1 MQSITLQKLGLA
13 ALLVPM
19 SLVAQ
24 TSTAAAAPPA
34 IQSAAPTASP
44 GYLLG
49 PGDQITIFVADLPDE
64 FADKTF
70 RIDNSGDVSL
80 PVIGHLHAGGLTASG
95 LEAAA
100 RQHLAHVLKNPDV
113 SISLATFGSQSVYI
127 LGAVNNPGAHQLE
140 GHKNLFEILSLAGGL
155 SEDAGYSVNV
165 TRKVDSGPIP
175 LPHVVTDPSGQTYVT
190 TIKLSDIINA
200 TDPAE
205 NIVILPG
212 DTVSVPKADVVYAV
226 GSVTKPGGFPLNQHE
241 SLSALQVVSLAQ
253 GAKNTAA
260 LDKAQILRRVPGST
274 SRTEIAVNL
283 KQLMAGKG
291 TDIQLQPDDILF
303 VPNSAAKTAGYKT
316 IDSIVAAATGF
327 AVFGSKP

>member
-1 MQSITLQKLGLA
+1 
-13 ALLVPM
+13 
-19 SLVAQ
+19 
-24 TSTAAAAPPA
+24 
-34 IQSAAPTASP
+34 
-44 GYLLG
+44 
-49 PGDQITIFVADLPDE
+49 
-64 FADKTF
+64 
-70 RIDNSGDVSL
+70 
-80 PVIGHLHAGGLTASG
+80 
-95 LEAAA
+95 
-100 RQHLAHVLKNPDV
+100 
-113 SISLATFGSQSVYI
+113 
-127 LGAVNNPGAHQLE
+127 
-140 GHKNLFEILSLAGGL
+140 
-155 SEDAGYSVNV
+155 
-165 TRKVDSGPIP
+165 
-175 LPHVVTDPSGQTYVT
+175 
-190 TIKLSDIINA
+190 
-200 TDPAE
+200 
-205 NIVILPG
+205 
-212 DTVSVPKADVVYAV
+212 VPKADVVYAV